1 MPLYRRSRDFYP
13 VVLILGAL
21 LVIALVLVMLYMLD
35 RLSEDPQQEA
45 EQTELSVVGPGA
57 VAGEYGWKPLFNGH
71 TLDGWE
77 VTNFGPQG
85 PVFVKDSTIFLNMG
99 DGPTGITWTGDFP
112 EVNYEISLEA
122 MRVDG
127 NDFFCGL
134 TFPVKGEH
142 CTLIN
147 GGWGGTLVGIS
158 SIDGRD
164 AAENITTTRIGF
176 ENNRWYDIRIRVDDE
191 VIYGYIDNELIVNVT
206 VPGHTFSV
214 RSEVSLS
221 RPLGIATWVTT
232 GAIRNI
238 RYREF

>member
-1 MPLYRRSRDFYP
+1 MTLHRRSRDFYP

-21 LVIALVLVMLYMLD
+21 LVIALVLVMLYLLD
-35 RLSEDPQQEA
+35 RLSEEHQPEA

-57 VAGEYGWKPLFNGH
+57 VPDEYGWRPLFNGY

-85 PVFVKDSTIFLNMG
+85 AVYVRDSAIFLNMG

-112 EVNYEISLEA
+112 VVNYEISLEA

-142 CTLIN
+142 CTLIT
-147 GGWGGTLVGIS
+147 GGWGGTLTGIS

-176 ENNRWYDIRIRVDDE
+176 ENNRWYDIRIRIDE
-191 VIYGYIDNELIVNVT
+191 EAIYVYIDNELIVNVT
-206 VPGHTFSV
+206 VPDHTFSV

-238 RYREF
+238 RYKEF